1 MTREGIQPDP
11 VTFIVLLNTC
21 SRAGLLGKGQMY
33 YEAMSKYHG
42 ISPNLQ
48 HHGCMVDLLVRGGHI
63 HKAIERIK
71 NIPPDIVAWRT
82 VFSACR
88 NWGNVDFA
96 KRAFAYTLH
105 SK

>member
-1 MTREGIQPDP
+1 MVFLLASSMRETYG
-11 VTFIVLLNTC
+11 VSHTNEHF
-21 SRAGLLGKGQMY
+21 
-33 YEAMSKYHG
+33 
-42 ISPNLQ
+42 
-48 HHGCMVDLLVRGGHI
+48 GCMVDLLVRGGHI

-82 VFSACR
+82 VLSACR

-96 KRAFAYTLH
+96 KRAFAYALH